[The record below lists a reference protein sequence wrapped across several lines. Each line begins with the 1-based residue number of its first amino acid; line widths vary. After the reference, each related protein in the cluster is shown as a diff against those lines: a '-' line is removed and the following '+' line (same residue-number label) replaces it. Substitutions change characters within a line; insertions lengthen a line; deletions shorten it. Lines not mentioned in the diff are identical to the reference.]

1 MSTRPCESCSMVRFI
16 IMTLRNH
23 SFRTAIWILTAILSI
38 QTAMLLYVSAQK
50 QEYHIDEIYSYVISN
65 SYDTDR
71 ISNGEN
77 IHGTW
82 TAGEAYNDFVTV
94 QPGEGF
100 AYRTVYRNTSTDCH
114 PPLYY
119 WLLHTLCSLFPNQ
132 FSKWFGL
139 SLNIALYVLTA
150 LVIYRLSDELFA
162 ADRLKFL
169 PLVMYGLSPFAV
181 DTVLFI
187 RMYMLQTLLAVL
199 FTLLNVRML
208 KYGITWKRL
217 LAVWAST
224 FLGAMTQYYSVV
236 FCFWGVLIHV
246 LLLLKNKDFKHI
258 LLYGFGA
265 LVSVGLMLAVF
276 PYAITQ
282 ATGSS
287 TNDIGNEV
295 MRTLL
300 DFRLWG
306 EMTISLSKSL
316 IERISYYGPASYA
329 VAVAAVALF
338 VYLAIQNP
346 SKETTPLRTEV
357 LWMLWSTVLTFFSI
371 SYIGGSM
378 VHLRY
383 IYFLLPLIYILI
395 LLALDTLTAASN
407 RLRRDLICLFLVF
420 SIGNALVGTAL
431 NRSLFLFRQTYADDV
446 TLSAYHGQPCFVV
459 TGKTDATAIPT
470 GNFTKISAFDS
481 VYMDTAE
488 NVIASREVSKTLVEN
503 GSCVVFVCTNTY
515 WVEGIEAEDFFGVAL
530 PEGCTYSFIC
540 DGCLGQY
547 YLVSAQP

>member
-1 MSTRPCESCSMVRFI
+1 MVRFI

-246 LLLLKNKDFKHI
+246 LLLLKNRDFKHI
-258 LLYGFGA
+258 LLYGFGS